1 MPARKQ
7 LGLEFNDKAE
17 FSVFTLAKE
26 NYYLWPNTSFTF
38 VKRICTRHCQRNRAQ
53 NDINTTTTSK
63 RQFVFFLLVSG
74 AGPPKIA
81 QNVRTCEH
89 WGSKSHIFCGRSH
102 IFCWGCANGGG
113 DGCLRSYNLVQSR
126 IYTSKKYTPSI
137 IQSSAKLT
145 KVFVPAR
152 KIVET
157 SSSRGQEQLN
167 STEGME
173 KLDSG
178 CNIECTCCNYLHIFF
193 LLKI

>member
-102 IFCWGCANGGG
+102 IFCWGCANG
-113 DGCLRSYNLVQSR
+113 YNLQ
-126 IYTSKKYTPSI
+126 IYTSKKYI
-137 IQSSAKLT
+137 IQLKQRKMNKGFLLPAK
-145 KVFVPAR
+145 

-157 SSSRGQEQLN
+157 SNSRTRPRKKWKAGFRLQ
-167 STEGME
+167 
-173 KLDSG
+173 
-178 CNIECTCCNYLHIFF
+178 Y
-193 LLKI
+193 

>member
-1 MPARKQ
+1 MRTTIGFFNTIELVSSTQNIYCQFVIVVLVRAGWTWSLKYCGKLQMPARKQ

-113 DGCLRSYNLVQSR
+113 WVF
-126 IYTSKKYTPSI
+126 T
-137 IQSSAKLT
+137 KL
-145 KVFVPAR
+145 
-152 KIVET
+152 
-157 SSSRGQEQLN
+157 
-167 STEGME
+167 
-173 KLDSG
+173 
-178 CNIECTCCNYLHIFF
+178 
-193 LLKI
+193 